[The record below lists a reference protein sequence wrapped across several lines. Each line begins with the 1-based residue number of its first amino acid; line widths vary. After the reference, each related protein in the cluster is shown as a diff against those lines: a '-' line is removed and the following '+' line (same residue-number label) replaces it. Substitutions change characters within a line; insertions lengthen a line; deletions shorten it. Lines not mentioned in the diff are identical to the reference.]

1 MLDLGL
7 TCANRTEVGTG
18 REEVQV
24 SGFLG
29 APLGLI
35 RDKGKL
41 GSEAEMGGMLDLFRN
56 RDGEWTKPGDLAHLH
71 TGHVGRYL
79 TAV

>member
-1 MLDLGL
+1 MFLRLVLDLGPA
-7 TCANRTEVGTG
+7 CADRWDRQGGSTHL
-18 REEVQV
+18 

-41 GSEAEMGGMLDLFRN
+41 GSEAEMGGMSELFRN
-56 RDGEWTKPGDLAHLH
+56 RDGERTSPP
-71 TGHVGRYL
+71 GHVGKGS
-79 TAV
+79 TSV